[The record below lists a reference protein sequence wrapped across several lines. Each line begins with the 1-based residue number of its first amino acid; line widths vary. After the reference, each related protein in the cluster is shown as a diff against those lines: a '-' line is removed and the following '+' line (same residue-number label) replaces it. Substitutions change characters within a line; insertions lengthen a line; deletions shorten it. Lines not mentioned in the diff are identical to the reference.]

1 MHELPVTQNLLDL
14 ALEHAQRAGGGRIT
28 ALDLVIGDLS
38 GIVDDSVRFYW
49 EFIAADTPAA
59 GSELR
64 FRRVALEL
72 HCRSCARAFTPEG
85 EDYRCPGCGGGDV
98 TVISGREFYLES
110 IDLQQDGAEPRGDG
124 PRAREESDG

>member
-49 EFIAADTPAA
+49 AFIAADTPAA

-72 HCRSCARAFTPEG
+72 HCRSCAQTFTPAG
-85 EDYRCPGCGGGDV
+85 EDFRCPGCGDGDV
-98 TVISGREFYLES
+98 SVISGREFYLES
-110 IDLQQDGAEPRGDG
+110 IDLEQDGVEQQGAG
-124 PRAREESDG
+124 PRTGEESDG